1 MITIFLKKLLLLV
14 LAAILCLAAIF
25 FSPIAFAHPL
35 ASIINKKEILRDSNK
50 FHRPRMIFVGG
61 SAALVGID
69 GTLIEKNLPYYP
81 VNMGINAGFSTHFLL
96 DLIKSEIKAGDV
108 IVLTPETGALASYSY
123 KSDDQNRKWCFA
135 VNRDYA
141 LKNLYKLPAQFSD
154 LTLDLLGLCQW
165 KVLGL
170 VQAALLRKVPFK
182 KGYLQFDQQINGYGD
197 ARENFFKPI
206 SIDMIRKIDVLWP
219 LSNRIDTSFITDFND
234 FASFVTSKG
243 ATLYFVFSPFSKEG
257 YSKNFKKIQEII
269 SLLKNSAKF
278 PIIGTQDGFIY
289 DYSCFTNSPYHLN
302 ADCRSKRTVK
312 MMSEI
317 KPYLLNAQTAEGR
330 PVN

>member
-96 DLIKSEIKAGDV
+96 DLIKSDINAGDV
-108 IVLTPETGALASYSY
+108 IVLTPEIGALATYSY
-123 KSDDQNRKWCFA
+123 KSDKPNRKWCFA

-141 LKNLYKLPAQFSD
+141 LKNMYEFPAQFPD

-170 VQAALLRKVPFK
+170 VQAVLLRKVPFK
-182 KGYLQFDQQINGYGD
+182 KGYLQFDQQINRFGD
-197 ARENFFKPI
+197 GRENFFKPI
-206 SIDMIRKIDVLWP
+206 SIDMIRKKDGIWP
-219 LSNRIDTSFITDFND
+219 VSNPVDSSFITDFND
-234 FASFVTSKG
+234 FASFARSKG
-243 ATLYFVFSPFSKEG
+243 TSLYFVFSPFSKEG
-257 YSKNFKKIQEII
+257 YSKNLTKIQEII

-278 PIIGTQDGFIY
+278 PIIGSQDEFVY
-289 DYSCFTNSPYHLN
+289 DYSCFTNTAYHLN
-302 ADCRSKRTVK
+302 AACRSERTIK
-312 MMSEI
+312 IINDI
-317 KPYLLNAQTAEGR
+317 KPFLFKTNK
-330 PVN
+330 